1 MDPQLLWAEVN
12 KGIDYKWAQ
21 EPLSSEGVMKVE
33 CYR

>member
-1 MDPQLLWAEVN
+1 MDPQLLGAEVN